1 MSSGGWIV
9 LVLLVA
15 LTAWLVWLGTKEHE
29 EHYWSGVRDIYDEI
43 EAHRVEMARQDAHA
57 RVQQD
62 RADEVAL
69 LEQMLHGED
78 R

>member
-1 MSSGGWIV
+1 MDSTNAIVWLGLLIIATGWLV
-9 LVLLVA
+9 LVLRPRE
-15 LTAWLVWLGTKEHE
+15 KK
-29 EHYWSGVRDIYDEI
+29 YWSGVRDIYDEL
-43 EAHRVEMARQDAHA
+43 EAIRVEKARADAHA

-69 LEQMLHGED
+69 LEQMLQGED

>member
-1 MSSGGWIV
+1 MSGNAIV
-9 LVLLVA
+9 VLL
-15 LTAWLVWLGTKEHE
+15 LLLIGTAWLVLVLRPREKE
-29 EHYWSGVRDIYDEI
+29 YWSGVRDIYDEI
-43 EAHRVEMARQDAHA
+43 EAHRVEMARQDAHV

-69 LEQMLHGED
+69 LEQMLQED

>member
-1 MSSGGWIV
+1 MDSTNAIVWLCLLIIATGWLV
-9 LVLLVA
+9 LVLRPRE
-15 LTAWLVWLGTKEHE
+15 KR
-29 EHYWSGVRDIYDEI
+29 YWGGVRDIYDEI

-62 RADEVAL
+62 RADEVAR

>member
-1 MSSGGWIV
+1 MDSTNAIVWLCLLIIATGWLV
-9 LVLLVA
+9 LVLRPRE
-15 LTAWLVWLGTKEHE
+15 KR
-29 EHYWSGVRDIYDEI
+29 YWGGVRDIYEEI
-43 EAHRVEMARQDAHA
+43 EANRVENLHE

-69 LEQMLHGED
+69 QMLHGED